1 MSMLELKGRKKNYVT
16 VKKNVEDTVH
26 GIPLTL
32 GMDEI
37 YETIL

>member
-1 MSMLELKGRKKNYVT
+1 MSMLELKGRKKTVT

-26 GIPLTL
+26 GIPLIL

-37 YETIL
+37 WETIL